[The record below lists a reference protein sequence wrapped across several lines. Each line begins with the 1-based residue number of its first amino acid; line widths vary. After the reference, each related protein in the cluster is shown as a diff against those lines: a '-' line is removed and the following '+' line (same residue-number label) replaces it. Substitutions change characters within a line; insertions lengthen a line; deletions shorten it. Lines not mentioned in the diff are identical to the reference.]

1 MWVHSLVTTVTCHSS
16 DAHLQLFFQRCSA
29 STEVIQKQMTLR
41 EEVELQPG
49 RGKKRIYL
57 QFLAKRS
64 TYFWS
69 SICLRRSLVWK
80 KNEWSPRQVND
91 MLLFFLLS
99 TKWDLV
105 KRCGLYQGPE
115 KNAQFRFAV
124 YLDDKKTE
132 LSHSSHYMQGSTNA
146 MRVVEDWAF

>member
-1 MWVHSLVTTVTCHSS
+1 MNGPPLWRFLETPSLSSAFLIEKNAFQLVASFVASVLFSRASFTTFLGFFTFFHVPYVGRDCRTQLFLVFMWVHSMVITVTCHSS

-64 TYFWS
+64 TYF
-69 SICLRRSLVWK
+69 
-80 KNEWSPRQVND
+80 
-91 MLLFFLLS
+91 
-99 TKWDLV
+99 
-105 KRCGLYQGPE
+105 
-115 KNAQFRFAV
+115 
-124 YLDDKKTE
+124 
-132 LSHSSHYMQGSTNA
+132 
-146 MRVVEDWAF
+146 